1 MDFVQSRGKI
11 FGSPSNLFLS
21 PCKDHPVLWCENQ
34 FTAKNNLKLLLLT
47 FHHIEGHLIFSSNH
61 ELNLLNIL
69 FFMKLGECCL
79 ELIFGFLQQVLV
91 ILDPSHVNEPVITLH
106 LYKQVGFSLKA
117 RLFLEVF
124 DLAYGLILGD

>member
-1 MDFVQSRGKI
+1 
-11 FGSPSNLFLS
+11 
-21 PCKDHPVLWCENQ
+21 
-34 FTAKNNLKLLLLT
+34 
-47 FHHIEGHLIFSSNH
+47 
-61 ELNLLNIL
+61 
-69 FFMKLGECCL
+69 MKLGECCL